1 MDINEKSPTGQGQG
15 VYSGSEQCKDMQ
27 FSYYKAPV
35 KNTIPCKNVSL
46 SDCHIVIKSGKYKHV
61 TETLRSITDK
71 EEKTAYKA
79 QNFDYITASG
89 TFAKR
94 ANTALLQHSNLFCAD
109 LTM

>member
-1 MDINEKSPTGQGQG
+1 MDNKKSPTGQGQG
-15 VYSGSEQCKDMQ
+15 VYSGSEQYKGTE

-35 KNTIPCKNVSL
+35 KNTIPYKNVSL
-46 SDCHIVIKSGKYKHV
+46 ADCHKVIKSDKYKPV
-61 TETLRSITDK
+61 TETLRSLTDK
-71 EEKTAYKA
+71 AEKAAYKA